1 MPIYVYMIFWKKSFL
16 TLYNKPEPLSIIAIQ
31 LISIK
36 TAYIVCLPMKAGHLA
51 KNLHYYWNIS
61 IVRDQAEDFFL
72 AIFQNQEFYAP
83 M

>member
-1 MPIYVYMIFWKKSFL
+1 MYDILKEKFSYLV
-16 TLYNKPEPLSIIAIQ
+16 YNKPEPLSIIAIQ

-61 IVRDQAEDFFL
+61 IVRDQAEDFFF
-72 AIFQNQEFYAP
+72 AIFQNQEFYHVTI
-83 M
+83 